1 MAKVAKGDARVQTG
15 RGQASTVQKSKERI
29 ATLRWVIIVIA
40 VLVLAFLKVFWSRFQ
55 PAPERATPSEV
66 AAAAV
71 SASAPDAPERL
82 KVKVLSTRPH
92 DPEAFTQGL
101 VLDGDTMYESTG
113 LNGKSSLRQVD
124 PRTGKVKRKLDV
136 PSEYF
141 AEGLALVDG
150 RLIQLTWQEEK
161 AFVYNRADFKKV
173 GEFRYDGEGW
183 GLCWDGTR
191 LAMSD
196 GSDRLTFR
204 DPKTFAVQSILNVTL
219 AGQPAKELNEL
230 ECVDGVVYANVWRTE
245 DILRIDPKDG
255 RVTAVID
262 ASGLLT
268 PEEKQK
274 ADVLNGI
281 AWNPKTKTFLITGK
295 LWPKMFEV
303 QFVPAPR

>member
-1 MAKVAKGDARVQTG
+1 MILLILM
-15 RGQASTVQKSKERI
+15 TVI
-29 ATLRWVIIVIA
+29 
-40 VLVLAFLKVFWSRFQ
+40 VLAALWYLRSAPR
-55 PAPERATPSEV
+55 PERETPSEV
-66 AAAAV
+66 AAAV
-71 SASAPDAPERL
+71 PASVPDAPERL
-82 KVKVLSTRPH
+82 KVKVLSTFPH

-101 VLDGDTMYESTG
+101 VLDGDTLYESTG
-113 LNGKSSLRQVD
+113 LNGKSSLREVD
-124 PRTGKVKRKLDV
+124 PKTGKVKRKQDV
-136 PSEYF
+136 APEYF

-150 RLIQLTWQEEK
+150 RLIQLTWKEEK
-161 AFVYNRADFKKV
+161 AFVYNRADFKPA

-191 LAMSD
+191 LVMSD

-204 DPKTFAVQSILNVTL
+204 DPKTFAVQSILNVSL
-219 AGQPAKELNEL
+219 AGKPATELNEL
-230 ECVDGVVYANVWRTE
+230 ECVDGVVYANVWQTD

-268 PEEKQK
+268 PEERQK
-274 ADVLNGI
+274 TDVLNGI

-303 QFVPAPR
+303 ELVPAPR

>member
-1 MAKVAKGDARVQTG
+1 MG
-15 RGQASTVQKSKERI
+15 RKRTAYSHPQRTDKPRSIPPWAIILPLMTVI
-29 ATLRWVIIVIA
+29 
-40 VLVLAFLKVFWSRFQ
+40 VLAAVWYFKSSPR
-55 PAPERATPSEV
+55 PERGTPSEV

-71 SASAPDAPERL
+71 SASAPNAPERL

-92 DPEAFTQGL
+92 DPDAFTQGL

-113 LNGKSSLRQVD
+113 LNGKSSLREVD
-124 PRTGKVKRKLDV
+124 PRSGKVKRKLDV

-141 AEGLALVDG
+141 AEGLALVDD

-183 GLCWDGTR
+183 GLCWDGAR
-191 LAMSD
+191 LVMSD

-219 AGQPAKELNEL
+219 AGTPVKELNEL
-230 ECVDGVVYANVWRTE
+230 ECVDGMVYANVWRKQ

-268 PEEKQK
+268 PEERQK

-303 QFVPAPR
+303 QLVPAPPR